1 MKSLQLKQS
10 RRGLRLIWRIKNKK
24 TNSSSSVGLTRISV
38 VVVVGA
44 EGDTLMAVADVGA
57 EVVGTRM
64 AVAAAP
70 VDFRMAVVAAAG
82 TTMIPGTTNRGTT
95 TTEAAVAARVV
106 AALTTTTMVE
116 VCREAAMGILGGLSW
131 VQTPS
136 SLTVLLEWG
145 RGAILLL

>member
-38 VVVVGA
+38 VVVVVA
-44 EGDTLMAVADVGA
+44 EGDILMAVADVGA

-64 AVAAAP
+64 AV
-70 VDFRMAVVAAAG
+70 VAVVG
-82 TTMIPGTTNRGTT
+82 TTMILGTTSRGTT

-106 AALTTTTMVE
+106 ATLTTTTTVE
-116 VCREAAMGILGGLSW
+116 VCREAAMGILDGLSW

-136 SLTVLLEWG
+136 WLTVLLEE
-145 RGAILLL
+145 

>member
-64 AVAAAP
+64 AVA
-70 VDFRMAVVAAAG
+70 VAAG

>member
-38 VVVVGA
+38 VEVVVA
-44 EGDTLMAVADVGA
+44 EGDILMAVADVGA

-64 AVAAAP
+64 AV
-70 VDFRMAVVAAAG
+70 VAVAG
-82 TTMIPGTTNRGTT
+82 TTMILGTTSRGTT

-106 AALTTTTMVE
+106 ATLTTTTTVE

-136 SLTVLLEWG
+136 WLTVLLEE
-145 RGAILLL
+145 

>member
-38 VVVVGA
+38 VVVVVA
-44 EGDTLMAVADVGA
+44 EGDILMAVADVGA

-64 AVAAAP
+64 AVVAVA
-70 VDFRMAVVAAAG
+70 DIRMAVVAVAG
-82 TTMIPGTTNRGTT
+82 TTMILGTTSRGTT

-106 AALTTTTMVE
+106 ATLTTTTTVE

-136 SLTVLLEWG
+136 WLTVLLEE
-145 RGAILLL
+145 